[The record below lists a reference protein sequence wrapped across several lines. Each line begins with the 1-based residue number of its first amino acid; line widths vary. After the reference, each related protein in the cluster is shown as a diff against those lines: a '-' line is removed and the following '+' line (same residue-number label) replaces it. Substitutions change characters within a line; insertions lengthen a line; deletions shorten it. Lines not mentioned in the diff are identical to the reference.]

1 MAQDRPNMKL
11 CRFPFFLVF
20 LIIFSGCSNDEPE
33 LQIFTKDFDFNLEE
47 YEWSPGFADF
57 PADSA
62 DSVQFELKYAYTEP
76 VVSKLT
82 KRSIMLSG
90 NNVNKDLF
98 MYIKK
103 RIDGLRPNTEYT
115 LTFSVELASDANSIQ
130 PASGSV
136 FLKAGATHGEP
147 KSVIEDGRYAMN
159 IDKGDGAAAG
169 DDLVSLGDLLTQ
181 SNYAGYSLI
190 TRTNTMANNRYVAKT
205 NSDGE
210 LWLIV
215 GTDATVEGTAKVFY
229 TRITVVFSAS

>member
-1 MAQDRPNMKL
+1 MKP
-11 CRFPFFLVF
+11 CRCAFFLVF
-20 LIIFSGCSNDEPE
+20 LIIFSGCDLNDEPE
-33 LQIFTKDFDFNLEE
+33 LQIFTKDFDFNVEE
-47 YEWSPGFADF
+47 YEWAAGFADY
-57 PADSA
+57 PADST
-62 DSVQFELKYAYTEP
+62 DSVEFELRYAYTEP

-90 NNVNKDLF
+90 NNVNRDLF

-103 RIDGLRPNTEYT
+103 RIDGLRPNTDYT
-115 LTFSVELASDANSIQ
+115 LTFSIELASDANSIQ

-147 KSVIEDGRYAMN
+147 KSLIEDGQYAMN
-159 IDKGDGAAAG
+159 VDKGDGAASGA
-169 DDLVSLGDLLTQ
+169 DLVSLGDLLTQ
-181 SNYAGYSLI
+181 GNYAGYTLI

-205 NSDGE
+205 NSNGE

-215 GTDATVEGTAKVFY
+215 GTDATVEGIAKVFY

>member
-1 MAQDRPNMKL
+1 MKP

-20 LIIFSGCSNDEPE
+20 LIIFSGCTNDEPE
-33 LQIFTKDFDFNLEE
+33 LQIITKDFDFNVEE
-47 YEWSPGFADF
+47 YEWAPGFADY

-103 RIDGLRPNTEYT
+103 RIDGLRPNTDYT
-115 LTFSVELASDANSIQ
+115 LTFSVELASDANLIQ

-147 KSVIEDGRYAMN
+147 KTVIEAGQYAMN
-159 IDKGDGAAAG
+159 IDKGDGATSGA
-169 DDLVSLGDLLTQ
+169 DLVSLGDLLTQ
-181 SNYAGYSLI
+181 GNYAGYTLI